1 MEFDG
6 LKAMLL
12 EALPILAKITCGYAA
27 LTDNMGKRIKT
38 VDSLGNELIDL
49 RGVVYDLAKE
59 AANKKKTVSGLSQLE
74 YKVETWCM
82 PIDDYVICCSNVEIV
97 KKNYELKQGLLDALP
112 FIARVAGG
120 EAVIFDN
127 EGRRIAAVNSCGNS
141 NVEYLGAVSPYAKE
155 AMDMQKPVIGESNSI
170 TGSKAVRIPITR
182 EFGFGFNNEDNTLK
196 SHKLIDEVKKYQSA
210 KYNFADIVGESAQMN
225 RMKEIANIAAQSNS
239 NVLLFGET
247 GTGKEL
253 FAQAIH
259 NGSERYNKPF
269 VAMNCAA
276 IPANL
281 IESSFFG
288 YETGAFTG
296 AKKGGT
302 PGIFEQANG
311 GTVFLDEISEMELQ
325 LQSKLLRVLQ
335 EREVTRIGGSKVI
348 PLDIRVISATNKSLD
363 EMIKENKFRRDL
375 FYRINVIDI
384 ELIPLRQMKSDIY
397 LIVQNIM
404 NRMNREFGKF
414 ITDIEEEALEVLLN
428 YNWPGNVRELSNC
441 IEKVFNVIG
450 NDKYIKKEHLP
461 FRLINGFQRQD
472 NVNQSLDEMLQ
483 GYEKTLIEKVLL
495 KNNGVK
501 SKTAKDLKI
510 STTTLWRRIK
520 DLGIESK

>member
-1 MEFDG
+1 MKLDE

-12 EALPILAKITCGYAA
+12 ESLPILAKITCGYAA

-38 VDSLGNELIDL
+38 LDSLGNELVDL
-49 RGVVYDLAKE
+49 RGVVYDLAKQ
-59 AANKKKTVSGLSQLE
+59 AADKKKTVSGLSQLE

-82 PIDDYVICCSNVEIV
+82 PIDEYVICCSNVERV

-127 EGRRIAAVNSCGNS
+127 EGKRIASVNSCGNS
-141 NVEYLGAVSPYAKE
+141 DAEYLGTISAYAKE

-170 TGSKAVRIPITR
+170 EGSKAVRIPITR
-182 EFGFGFNNEDNTLK
+182 DFGFGFNNEDNTLK
-196 SHKLIDEVKKYQSA
+196 SHKLINEVKKYQSA
-210 KYNFADIVGESAQMN
+210 KYNFSDIIGESVQMKK
-225 RMKEIANIAAQSNS
+225 MIEIARIAAQSNS

-259 NGSERYNKPF
+259 NGSDRYNKSF

-311 GTVFLDEISEMELQ
+311 GTVFLDEISEMEIQ
-325 LQSKLLRVLQ
+325 LQSKILRVLQ
-335 EREVTRIGGSKVI
+335 EREVTRIGGSQVI

-363 EMIKENKFRRDL
+363 DMIKENKFRRDL

-384 ELIPLRQMKSDIY
+384 ELVPLRQLKGDIP
-397 LIVQNIM
+397 LIVKNIM

-414 ITDIEEEALEVLLN
+414 IMGIEEDALEVLLN

-450 NDKYIKKEHLP
+450 DDKYINKEHLP
-461 FRLINGFQRQD
+461 FRLTNGFNRD
-472 NVNQSLDEMLQ
+472 DVDQSLDEMMQ
-483 GYEKTLIEKVLL
+483 CYEKTLIEKVLL
-495 KNNGVK
+495 KNHGVK

-520 DLGIESK
+520 DLGIEMK